1 MNSSLVLLLKR
12 LDEERE
18 SLAEFEIA
26 NKIERNFDGDKSD
39 IDFISEIIAFDL
51 TPDYEAKKGSWG
63 FYYGP
68 KYLYTNE
75 DGSTSEYPSLSS
87 IDAQMINYW
96 TKRIENTN
104 NPIMRARYADLVW
117 EFSKH
122 ITGESPSH
130 KIAQEV
136 VDNNILIVKE
146 KLYKYKNWAITKL
159 ERALNVALTI
169 RDNSRIECVKETIIE
184 TEDRIA
190 EDDKPGLW
198 GFSFDLLLDNK
209 KIKLKDEEIEKIIN
223 DLENRVSRLRMQ
235 DEADPWAVEAA
246 AIRLARYYQKNNKR
260 EEVIRVMKEV
270 EKEYIKK
277 GEDASP
283 IQVQAWMENLH
294 ELFLQFQMNKE
305 AEGIRKK
312 LNELGPQ
319 VIENLSTISHS
330 MEISEQEINDF
341 VNLFLSDDIYKD
353 IAIIS
358 YKFVP
363 KKDQIEQQVLELSE
377 ASPLSFFITKSLLG
391 EDGRT
396 VAKIGSLEEDFEGNI
411 IQQITQNLNVQI
423 FFLNKVLDKF
433 FEHHS
438 LDSEKLLRILMESP
452 IFNEDK
458 KELLQKGIEMYF
470 NEDYIAAIH
479 ILIPQIEAA
488 FRRLINLSGG
498 VTLKPSKNYGGF
510 RVKLFGEILSDPIIE
525 EVFSEDHKLYFKV
538 LFVDPRGLNLRNNVS
553 HSLNSVN
560 TFNKANANLLIH
572 VLFNLSLVRYVEKK

>member
-433 FEHHS
+433 FEHYS